1 MSLKARSVWFSLAMA
16 LVAAPA
22 WAQSPGSSV
31 LTLRVPEEASLQ
43 VRADQISVAASGE
56 ITGRLDYTYQI
67 RTATN
72 TGTANVSL
80 GIANTRQLV
89 YSCKAQAPAKAC
101 AGTRVADGKGLSPVA
116 RFGANAHSSREGN
129 SGAIEWR
136 LPPAAGAGHDPVL
149 IVTISAI

>member
-1 MSLKARSVWFSLAMA
+1 MALKMRSLWFSLASA

-22 WAQSPGSSV
+22 WAQPAGSSV
-31 LTLRVPEEASLQ
+31 LTLRVPEAASLQ
-43 VRADQISVAASGE
+43 VRADQIWVAASGE
-56 ITGRLDYTYQI
+56 ITGTLGYTYQI

-80 GIANTRQLV
+80 GVANTGQLV
-89 YSCKAQAPAKAC
+89 YSCKAQAPARAC
-101 AGTRVADGKGLSPVA
+101 AGIRVTDGKGLSPVA

-129 SGAIEWR
+129 SGVIEWR
-136 LPPAAGAGHDPVL
+136 LPPATGAGHDRVL

>member
-22 WAQSPGSSV
+22 WAQPPGSSV